1 MLRNPYGQPFWR
13 RILAVVDTQPA
24 VPVRP
29 AHARRCPECATS
41 YEVLDRYCP
50 SCHIAVPEWRFG

>member
-13 RILAVVDTQPA
+13 RILAVVDTQP

-41 YEVLDRYCP
+41 YEATDRYCP
-50 SCHIAVPEWRFG
+50 SCYMVVPEWRFG